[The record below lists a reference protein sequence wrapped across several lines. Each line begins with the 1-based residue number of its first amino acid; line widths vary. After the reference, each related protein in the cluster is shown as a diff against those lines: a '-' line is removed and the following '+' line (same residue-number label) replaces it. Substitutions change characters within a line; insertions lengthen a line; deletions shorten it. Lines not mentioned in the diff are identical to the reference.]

1 MSGAVATVKNIERE
15 LEQKRKELAETEDNL
30 KARLQEKQ
38 EEIAEVEKALSES
51 QWQEKLDKV
60 EEQLVA
66 FYREE
71 RGKAD
76 QINRAVNKLFNAA
89 AKGVEKINQMLTE
102 IQELKKKI
110 STIETGLVRTDDGKD
125 LSMKEAMEFKRA
137 EVAREIELAEQV
149 KGGVSLVREVNAALG
164 VQDESDEEFFGR
176 AAHRF
181 SSYAQNIYDE
191 VRRAGGKPVR
201 AREDELIRVARI
213 PEPRIIRAR
222 EELRKNLDV
231 LVEKELIVYEQE
243 GDILTIREANVGEEV
258 VKNV

>member
-1 MSGAVATVKNIERE
+1 MSGAVATVKDIERE
-15 LEQKRKELAETEDNL
+15 LEQKREELAETENNL
-30 KARLQEKQ
+30 KARLQQKQ
-38 EEIAEVEKALSES
+38 EEIAEVEKALRES
-51 QWQEKLDKV
+51 QWQEKLEKVDK
-60 EEQLVA
+60 ELAA

-71 RGKAD
+71 RKKAD

-89 AKGVEKINQMLTE
+89 AKSVGKINRMLTE
-102 IQELKKKI
+102 MRELKRKI
-110 STIETGLVRTDDGKD
+110 STTENGLVRTDDGKD

-137 EVAREIELAEQV
+137 EVATEIELAEQV
-149 KGGVSLVREVNAALG
+149 RGGVSLVREVNAALG

-176 AAHRF
+176 AADRF
-181 SSYAQNIYDE
+181 SSYAQNIYAE

-243 GDILTIREANVGEEV
+243 GDTLTLREANIGEEA
-258 VKNV
+258 VKKV